1 MDNTEKYG
9 IELDLL
15 ITKFKNKI
23 NQVKNDIKG
32 LSNQAKANIGE
43 IPIDINYKTLDKDIA
58 DLKAKINSLNEDM
71 LEYQKYGYTTS
82 PFYKSYQNDLD
93 KATQKLKILEQAQK
107 DYNNELEKGAV
118 TSTKA
123 TVKIGN
129 GFNNLSKKIS
139 RYALSLFSLGTIYS
153 LVSRASSAYLSQDLE
168 LANKLQSAWVGLGAI
183 LAPVIEK
190 IADFIIRVVGYI
202 NVFVE
207 ALTGVNYI
215 ARASAKYMNGLANAT
230 KNASKQLASFDEI
243 NNLNDQASS
252 TASIGS
258 NPFEAFEDI
267 KLDDTIVEKL
277 QNLAYWLKE
286 NWDWIKLVGEALLIT
301 FGVSKIA
308 GIVSN
313 IGKVTKALG
322 TGSGLLGTMKTI
334 ATFGAIGVTIYVV
347 GNIINDLKEIEELQQ
362 KIYDN
367 NIGNHKNLIESSTS
381 AVDLSKQY
389 YSNTLVALDAVKE
402 MAAPWNIIT
411 GASSR
416 YKENVDNVG
425 DLLVMQSDKLSEMLS
440 KDELTNEEKLKT
452 LANLYETYGVLG
464 QINSKLDAQGQ
475 KSSSINEATKKYEDL
490 LKIIETDLINQGY
503 KQSDIDK
510 YLQNQGISID
520 RNKTKY
526 DELNGKVS
534 SVYDNVNSIY
544 DLAENNVCT
553 IEFDGDTSKAESK
566 YSSFVSKIGNA
577 LTGSI
582 SGIFSK
588 VATSVKILGD
598 SSGGLWSKITNLK
611 NLWRFD
617 VGTNYVPSDNLAVV
631 HKGEAIIPKKFNN
644 KEFLGKMASEET
656 NALLVDL
663 IDAVNNIDVN
673 PYVTVKDI
681 GKASVSYINQ
691 QNRVQG
697 RSVIK

>member
-107 DYNNELEKGAV
+107 DYNNELEKGSV

-168 LANKLQSAWVGLGAI
+168 LANKLQSAWIGLGAI

-215 ARASAKYMNGLANAT
+215 ARASAKYMNGLASAT

-286 NWDWIKLVGEALLIT
+286 NWNWIKLVGEALLIA

-308 GIVSN
+308 GIISN
-313 IGKVTKALG
+313 IGKLTSSLG
-322 TGSGLLGTMKTI
+322 TGVGLLGI
-334 ATFGAIGVTIYVV
+334 LQSIVAIGAIGITIYLI
-347 GNIINDLKEIEELQQ
+347 GNIIQEAKELKDNMQKIRDYSSEHRQNWLDTKPALDDVYRTMSVNNAAALDGLSKIHSYGLDIFNLGEEHLKNAEKVVLNSQENLEYLKEQYSQGNLNKDQQLELLGKLKDQLQVNSSIIGVLEEQG
-362 KIYDN
+362 YDTQDLV
-367 NIGNHKNLIESSTS
+367 NINKSYASFTDQVYKNLLNQGLEQDDI
-381 AVDLSKQY
+381 
-389 YSNTLVALDAVKE
+389 
-402 MAAPWNIIT
+402 
-411 GASSR
+411 
-416 YKENVDNVG
+416 
-425 DLLVMQSDKLSEMLS
+425 
-440 KDELTNEEKLKT
+440 LKT
-452 LANLYETYGVLG
+452 LGL
-464 QINSKLDAQGQ
+464 
-475 KSSSINEATKKYEDL
+475 
-490 LKIIETDLINQGY
+490 TDDQM
-503 KQSDIDK
+503 K
-510 YLQNQGISID
+510 
-520 RNKTKY
+520 
-526 DELNGKVS
+526 E
-534 SVYDNVNSIY
+534 IY
-544 DLAENNVCT
+544 DYTKNNDAIITFKADTQEAER
-553 IEFDGDTSKAESK
+553 D

-577 LTGSI
+577 LAGSI
-582 SGIFSK
+582 GGIFSK

-598 SSGGLWSKITNLK
+598 STAGIWSKITNLK

-617 VGTNYVPSDNLAVV
+617 VGTNYVPSDNLAMV